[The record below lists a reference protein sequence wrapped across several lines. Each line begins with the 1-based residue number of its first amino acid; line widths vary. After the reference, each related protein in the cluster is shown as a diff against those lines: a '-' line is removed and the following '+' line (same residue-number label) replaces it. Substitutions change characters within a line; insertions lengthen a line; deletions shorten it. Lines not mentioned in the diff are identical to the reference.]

1 MNEGATGAARQLLR
15 LEGLGVLLLTA
26 HIYGHRDA
34 GWLLWF
40 VLFLVPD
47 LSLLGYLGGSRWG
60 ARVYNAFHTYV
71 GPMALAAI
79 GALAAQPTLVSLS
92 LIWGGH
98 IGLDRLVGYGLKLQG
113 GFAYTHLG
121 MLGKRKGEPSAA

>member
-15 LEGLGVLLLTA
+15 LEGLGALLLTA

-34 GWLLWF
+34 E
-40 VLFLVPD
+40 
-47 LSLLGYLGGSRWG
+47 
-60 ARVYNAFHTYV
+60 
-71 GPMALAAI
+71 
-79 GALAAQPTLVSLS
+79 PTLVSLS